1 MRIKK
6 KDKPIEEE
14 QPPAREKTIPELL
27 AAMIFSPTTAFE
39 EILERKMLT
48 VGILITAVM
57 GLLESVTIL
66 VGYYNGKGSSLFQ
79 LASGNPAC
87 AVGLLLVVSW
97 ITWKLAQSM
106 QGEGSYLDTLM
117 VIGWSNA
124 IVCITILLG
133 LSSLTA
139 RFGSI
144 IWIWA
149 FVVLIIGIQRAHRF
163 SVWRAIGA
171 YLPAIFTIALL
182 PIMVD
187 KYYLEKTYHGVASE
201 YPSFAAYFIPSSVVS
216 SFLAAAAL
224 VIVAW
229 MIPRLPD
236 AKRLQALLVAFA
248 CIGVAAAITLIAYVQ
263 SVDPINEVVI
273 GVRAYHREKPDPA
286 RAAVHFEREL
296 KYFPSDIYVQLYL
309 AHSLAAS
316 GNYKLSVKQYKH
328 IAELVKN
335 DKTSQSITSTGIGTV
350 RYFEGDYKAA
360 RKEFKKAKKF
370 EKRYAEP
377 KARLGLAYLRLS
389 NEKEAIKTAKS
400 AISDGH
406 EGYIPLIVLAQAYTI
421 TGDVKKAQDA
431 IKKVGK
437 IDKQLASRIAAGTG
451 GWSRAIERLTP
462 IDLRMPLK
470 LPTIST
476 SRKQAGK

>member
-6 KDKPIEEE
+6 KDKPIEE
-14 QPPAREKTIPELL
+14 QPPARERTIPELL

-57 GLLESVTIL
+57 GLLGLVAIL
-66 VGYYNGKGSSLFQ
+66 IGYYNGKGSSLFQ
-79 LASGNPAC
+79 LATENPSSV
-87 AVGLLLVVSW
+87 VGLLLAASW
-97 ITWKLAQSM
+97 ITWKFAQFM
-106 QGEGSYLDTLM
+106 QGQGSYLDTLT

-124 IVCITILLG
+124 IGCIVILLK
-133 LSSLTA
+133 LSSLTVM
-139 RFGSI
+139 FSPI

-163 SVWRAIGA
+163 SIWRAIGA
-171 YLPAIFTIALL
+171 YLPANFAVVLL
-182 PIMVD
+182 FVMA
-187 KYYLEKTYHGVASE
+187 GVNYIHSAYNGMAGE
-201 YPSFAAYFIPSSVVS
+201 YPSAANYVPSIAIS
-216 SFLAAAAL
+216 SFYAAAAL
-224 VIVAW
+224 VIAAV
-229 MIPRLPD
+229 MLPRLLD
-236 AKRLQALLVAFA
+236 AKRLQALLIAFA

-335 DKTSQSITSTGIGTV
+335 DKMSQSITSTGIGTV
-350 RYFEGDYKAA
+350 RYLEGDYKAA
-360 RKEFKKAKKF
+360 RAEFKKARNL
-370 EKRYAEP
+370 EKRYGEP
-377 KARLGLAYLRLS
+377 EVRIGLAYLRLGD
-389 NEKEAIKTAKS
+389 EKEAIKTARA

-406 EGYIPLIVLAQAYTI
+406 KGYIPLIVLAQAYTI
-421 TGDVKKAQDA
+421 TGDVKKARDA
-431 IKKVGK
+431 IKKVKK
-437 IDKQLASRIAAGTG
+437 IDEQLASRISSGPG

-462 IDLRMPLK
+462 VDLRMPLK
-470 LPTIST
+470 LSVIPT
-476 SRKQAGK
+476 RK